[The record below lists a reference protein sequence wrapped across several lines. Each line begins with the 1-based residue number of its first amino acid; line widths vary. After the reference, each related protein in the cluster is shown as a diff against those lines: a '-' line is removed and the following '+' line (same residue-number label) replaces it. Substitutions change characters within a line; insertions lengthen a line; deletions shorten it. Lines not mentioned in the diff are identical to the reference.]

1 MKTSLKP
8 STRIVLFAALF
19 TLLLTGP
26 SAIFAA
32 KVYKWVDKEGNVH
45 YGAQQPEGS
54 GGAQEMD
61 IRVKESSGAEQAEP
75 TEKAESK
82 KSGES
87 EAKEEK
93 VKVSNEKEAE
103 EIEKKNAEIR
113 ARNCSVAKKRL
124 ASINAGGRLYE
135 VDEKGERQ
143 FWDDATTSS
152 KRAEAEAQVA
162 EWCN

>member
-1 MKTSLKP
+1 MKTNLHISI
-8 STRIVLFAALF
+8 RIALFAAFFSLLF
-19 TLLLTGP
+19 VAPGT
-26 SAIFAA
+26 FAG

-45 YGAQQPEGS
+45 YGAQPEGS

-61 IRVKESSGAEQAEP
+61 IKTKAPAVEEEP
-75 TEKAESK
+75 EPAEKAESN
-82 KSGES
+82 KSDS
-87 EAKEEK
+87 EEEK
-93 VKVSNEKEAE
+93 VKVSSEKEAE

-113 ARNCSVAKKRL
+113 KRNCSVAKKRL

-135 VDEKGERQ
+135 IDDKGQRT
-143 FWDDATTSS
+143 FWDDATTAG

>member
-1 MKTSLKP
+1 MKTNFNT
-8 STRIVLFAALF
+8 STRIVLFTALF
-19 TLLLTGP
+19 TLLFAGP
-26 SAIFAA
+26 AAFAA

-61 IRVKESSGAEQAEP
+61 IKVKASSRAEETESTDKADSG
-75 TEKAESK
+75 
-82 KSGES
+82 KSS
-87 EAKEEK
+87 DNDAKEEK

-113 ARNCSVAKKRL
+113 ERNCSVAKKRL

-135 VDEKGERQ
+135 VDEKGERS
-143 FWDDATTSS
+143 FWDESTTAS

-162 EWCN
+162 EWCQ